1 MLKETVLIWKSRR
14 GHPDALALIYRQYL
28 DDLVTLAMAMVN
40 DAALAED
47 IVHDVF
53 VALAKRRSDF
63 RPQHKLKSY
72 LVTCV
77 MNRAR
82 DMFRQAKRHQ
92 HKLEHWP
99 SDRKD
104 PPAADAR
111 IVGTERAYL
120 LNQALAQLPHA
131 QRETVVLHVK
141 AGMRLT
147 EIARIQEVSV
157 NTVRGRY
164 RYGLKK
170 LRVLL
175 ADQVTL

>member
-1 MLKETVLIWKSRR
+1 MLKETVLLWKLRC
-14 GHPDALALIYRQYL
+14 GHPDALALIYQQYL
-28 DDLVTLAMAMVN
+28 DDLLTMAMAMVN
-40 DAALAED
+40 DSASAED

-53 VALAKRRSDF
+53 VALAKRQSDF
-63 RPQHKLKSY
+63 RVQDKLKGY

-82 DMFRQAKRHQ
+82 DMFRAAKRHQ

-99 SDRKD
+99 SDQTD
-104 PPAADAR
+104 PPTADAR
-111 IVGTERAYL
+111 IMGTERAYL
-120 LNQALAQLPHA
+120 LNQALAQLPPA

-147 EIARIQEVSV
+147 EFAKMREVSV

-170 LRVLL
+170 LRILL

>member
-1 MLKETVLIWKSRR
+1 MLKETVLIWKFRR
-14 GHPDALALIYRQYL
+14 GHPDALALIYQEYL
-28 DDLVTLAMAMVN
+28 DDLLTLAMAMVN

-53 VALAKRRSDF
+53 VALAKRQSDF
-63 RPQHKLKSY
+63 RLQHKLKSY

-82 DMFRQAKRHQ
+82 DMFRVAKRHQ
-92 HKLEHWP
+92 HKLEHWS
-99 SDRKD
+99 SDHTD
-104 PPAADAR
+104 HPAADAR
-111 IVGTERAYL
+111 VMGTERAYL
-120 LNQALAQLPHA
+120 LNQALALLPHV
-131 QRETVVLHVK
+131 QRETVALHVK
-141 AGMRLT
+141 AGMRFT
-147 EIARIQEVSV
+147 EIAKMQEISV